1 MRKLYY
7 LLLALLSDFYKVFSQ
22 RQLRVLAYHHIPD
35 QQIFRKQ
42 AEYLK
47 SHYNIIG
54 IETLREHIFDK
65 QPLPKYP
72 LLITFD
78 DGYTDNL
85 ENGLP
90 IFKELGI
97 PAVIFVV
104 TAYMDTER
112 DFWWRSILQN
122 EREGRKKINWLKT
135 VSNKERMVY
144 LTTMVTDRA
153 HIQLTSNDLQ
163 LLQSHKVS
171 IGNHTHTHAYLDK
184 STEDEIKEE
193 LSCAKEF
200 FRKNNLKGYDVFAY
214 PNGNATGV
222 AEKIIK
228 EEGIK
233 MAFLFDHKL
242 NPKNINPLRI
252 SRIRANAD
260 MSLNELKAKVS
271 GLHSLVYR

>member
-7 LLLALLSDFYKVFSQ
+7 LLLAILSDFYKIFNQ

-35 QQIFRKQ
+35 QEVFRKQ

-47 SHYNIIG
+47 GHYNIIG
-54 IETLREHIFDK
+54 IDDLREHLFK
-65 QPLPKYP
+65 KKPLPEYP
-72 LLITFD
+72 LLLTFD
-78 DGYTDNL
+78 DGYIDNL
-85 ENGLP
+85 QNGFPVL
-90 IFKELGI
+90 KKLNL
-97 PAVIFVV
+97 PAVIFIV
-104 TAYMDTER
+104 TAYINTGK

-135 VSNKERMVY
+135 VSNKERMAY
-144 LTTMVTDRA
+144 LTTKVTDSA
-153 HIQLTSNDLQ
+153 HTQLTSDDLQ
-163 LLQSHKVS
+163 LLQSHNIS

-184 STEDEIKEE
+184 CTEDEIKKE

-200 FRKNNLKGYDVFAY
+200 FRKNHLPGYDAFAY
-214 PNGNATGV
+214 PNGNATGE

-242 NPKNINPLRI
+242 NSKNINPLRI

-271 GLHSLVYR
+271 GLHSLIYR